1 MGKSVLQ
8 SVAKGLLGR
17 FLAYGALT
25 LGLWLLYR
33 GFQIGNLTAGVPLG
47 LGGGAAILAG
57 MYFMVTGRQEKS
69 PMAPLDPSN
78 EEDGTGDP
86 IDGSNQGG

>member
-17 FLAYGALT
+17 FLAYGALI

-33 GFQIGNLTAGVPLG
+33 AFQIGNLTAGVPLG
-47 LGGGAAILAG
+47 LAGGAVILAG
-57 MYFMVTGRQEKS
+57 MYLMVTGRRGE
-69 PMAPLDPSN
+69 PPIAPSAPGN
-78 EEDGTGDP
+78 EEDGKGDP
-86 IDGSNQGG
+86 INGSNQGA